1 MLPNIYP
8 MSFIFITCLGSR
20 NTNALFVS
28 RIGQLIDVA
37 GEKTTETS
45 IQKALAETMADS
57 DGLTLVDYTCTTN
70 ALVQLYGKYFEL
82 TLGLFLKAF

>member
-8 MSFIFITCLGSR
+8 MSFIFITCIGSR
-20 NTNALFVS
+20 NTNPFLS

-57 DGLTLVDYTCTTN
+57 GGLTLVDYTCTTN
-70 ALVQLYGKYFEL
+70 TLVQLYGKYFEL
-82 TLGLFLKAF
+82 TLDLFPKAL